1 MIKKPSHAAV
11 PLMLVFYNSFQ
22 TFLLLSLVQAD
33 ANLEDG
39 EDPAILL
46 NSVLGFFFPVC
57 YLPPAKVKLR

>member
-1 MIKKPSHAAV
+1 MIKKTISRYCPFNV
-11 PLMLVFYNSFQ
+11 GYFITVFKRLFA
-22 TFLLLSLVQAD
+22 LLQAD
-33 ANLEDG
+33 VNLKDG